1 MCSTRTAFAQILDTL
16 ARKNNFLG
24 TNTLAYFA
32 RQKCLCREC
41 FFLIFPERP
50 TRVEH
55 LTVTLF
61 MRSLLALPTILD

>member
-1 MCSTRTAFAQILDTL
+1 MCSTRAVLPQILQ
-16 ARKNNFLG
+16 KNSFG

-32 RQKCLCREC
+32 RQECLCREC
-41 FFLIFPERP
+41 FFLIFLERP

-61 MRSLLALPTILD
+61 MRSLLALPTSIRLA